1 MLYFPHHLPFTVFFW
16 SLCGSN
22 SNINGFSFTTHSDVI
37 VFHLFSVA
45 CRPPLRSVI
54 DAGLQNN
61 HKNSENDIKS
71 SWQPTRLQNFGVII
85 VASLMPI
92 SNCFPSPVNFS
103 SLYVSSFPA
112 TTTPVQTFIASCP
125 DDHSSIIT
133 SVSPFSDLMTYSSP

>member
-22 SNINGFSFTTHSDVI
+22 SNINGFSFTTHSDVT

-54 DAGLQNN
+54 DAGLQTN

-85 VASLMPI
+85 VASLMSI

-103 SLYVSSFPA
+103 SLYVSFLFPL
-112 TTTPVQTFIASCP
+112 PPLQFKLLLPHVQM
-125 DDHSSIIT
+125 IT
-133 SVSPFSDLMTYSSP
+133 VALSLVYLLSLI